1 MNGEVGQRKLEQTKQ
16 AVDNVVD
23 GNQLAKVLEA
33 EESPKD
39 GLAREETSVGS
50 SEKPARA
57 RAQISTS

>member
-1 MNGEVGQRKLEQTKQ
+1 LEQTKQ